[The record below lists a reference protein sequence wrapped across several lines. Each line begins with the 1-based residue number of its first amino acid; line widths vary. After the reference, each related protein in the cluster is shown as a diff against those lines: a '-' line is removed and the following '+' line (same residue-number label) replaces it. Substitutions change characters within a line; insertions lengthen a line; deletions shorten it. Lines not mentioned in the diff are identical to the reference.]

1 MEEFL
6 NRHALF
12 WKDKTIMY
20 HLLLSAVLLTVS
32 LFFNYYARIYVNKNT
47 WDVASDLLLDNLP
60 VINVAFL
67 FFQGAFI
74 FVLILIGI
82 SLYYPKY
89 IPFIL
94 ESTAV
99 FFLVRSFFMIMTH
112 LSAPSVEYYNY
123 IHQENYVKEVL
134 FTMSSGNDLFFS
146 AHTGY
151 PFLLAFIFWQSKK
164 LRYFFFICSITGA
177 ILVILGHLHYS
188 IDVFSAFF
196 IAYGIFTISKN
207 LFKKE
212 YNLIG
217 SQN

>member
-1 MEEFL
+1 MEEFF
-6 NRHALF
+6 NRQALF
-12 WKDKTIMY
+12 WKDKTVMY
-20 HLLLSAVLLTVS
+20 HLLLSVILFVIS
-32 LFFNYYARIYVNKNT
+32 LFLNYYARTYVNKNT

-60 VINVAFL
+60 VLNVAFL

-82 SLYYPKY
+82 SLYYPKF
-89 IPFIL
+89 IPFVL

-99 FFLVRSFFMIMTH
+99 FFFTRSFFMIMTH

-123 IHQENYVKEVL
+123 IHQEHHVKEVL
-134 FTMSSGNDLFFS
+134 FTLSSGNDLFFS

-164 LRYFFFICSITGA
+164 LRYFFLTCSIVGA
-177 ILVILGHLHYS
+177 IFVILGHLHYS

-196 IAYGIFTISKN
+196 IAYGIFAISKN

-212 YNLIG
+212 YDLI
-217 SQN
+217 NKEN